1 MPVGL
6 RRTAG
11 HTGWIK
17 RFQTGSTAMA
27 WTPTNE
33 GGQLPWCE
41 RESGRRGI
49 LDSEG
54 AATVAST
61 EGGKLDVK

>member
-1 MPVGL
+1 
-6 RRTAG
+6 
-11 HTGWIK
+11 
-17 RFQTGSTAMA
+17 MA